1 MTSPLDRF
9 SALRDTWRPEGPRCG
24 NTVPASAAA
33 ALSPLSELVAAGV
46 RLRNAQRR
54 WAAGDRT
61 DDARDELARVTAAF
75 DRLLAEA
82 ESYR

>member
-9 SALRDTWRPEGPRCG
+9 FALRDTWKPDGPRCG
-24 NTVPASAAA
+24 NTVPADAAA

-54 WAAGDRT
+54 WAAGDT
-61 DDARDELARVTAAF
+61 SAETWEELKRVTAAF

-82 ESYR
+82 EDH